1 MKNQLLLIK
10 SFLGLIVVFFT
21 AQSFYYRYQKNTTTS
36 VAVLYKGTVK
46 RAVVCGFVYDGT
58 DSIPDIPALKGWGNY
73 QWKITTASDSAQFY
87 FNQGISMYYGF
98 HSIEAIASFVKAT
111 RFDPDCAMAWYGK
124 SLAMGPTINYPNG
137 YAPPADAYEA
147 SEKSKKLST
156 NCTPLEKEL
165 IAAMQHRYSNDST
178 LTVKQLRT
186 NYADAMQAAYSKY
199 PKNAEVLTL
208 YADALLLLHP
218 WDLYTHDFKPK
229 PWTPQIRS
237 LLEQAI
243 AICPKHPGANHFY
256 IHTMEASA
264 TPQMALKSAHILDT
278 LMPQV
283 SHITHM
289 PSHIYI
295 RTGNYEQGITNNTAA
310 VAGYDTYLKQYSP
323 VANGDILY
331 KIHNIHLK
339 VNCAQMAGNY
349 QTAIA
354 AAQDAKAALR
364 PYYLAVKGADGN
376 FFQYVY
382 MQPVLTAV
390 RFGKWADILDT
401 KPVDSLVYASVLLHF
416 SKGLAWCG
424 KGNTANAGHELK
436 MLETKMQD
444 PSLKA
449 PLDNFSS
456 AYESAGVARLILQGS
471 IAAAEKKYSTAIN
484 ILQKAVTAEDNLIY
498 NEPRDWPLP
507 ARQYLGNALLKAG
520 RYNEAIAVL
529 NKDLVINPDN
539 GWALTGLQLA
549 YQNTSNAMALN
560 KIKQQLKTAWKIKD
574 MEIDK
579 PVF

>member
-1 MKNQLLLIK
+1 MRTKRTLIK
-10 SFLGLIVVFFT
+10 CLFVLTVVFFT
-21 AQSFYYRYQKNTTTS
+21 AQSFYYRYQKNTAAS
-36 VAVLYKGTVK
+36 SAFMYKGTIK
-46 RAVVCGFVYDGT
+46 RAVVCGFVYNGS

-73 QWKITTASDSAQFY
+73 QWKITTTSDSAQFY
-87 FNQGISMYYGF
+87 FNQGISMYYAF
-98 HSIEAIASFVKAT
+98 HSIEAIASFIKAT
-111 RFDPDCAMAWYGK
+111 RFDPECAMAWYGK

-147 SEKSKKLST
+147 SERSKKLSR
-156 NCTPLEKEL
+156 NCTPFEKEL
-165 IAAMQHRYSNDST
+165 ITAMQQRYSKDT
-178 LTVKQLRT
+178 ALTVKQLRT
-186 NYADAMQAAYSKY
+186 NYAAAMHVVYLKY

-218 WDLYTHDFKPK
+218 WDLYSHDFKPK

-264 TPQMALKSAHILDT
+264 TPQMALASAHLLDT

-295 RTGNYEQGITNNTAA
+295 RTGNYEQGITNNSAA
-310 VAGYDTYLKQYSP
+310 VAGFNTYLKQYGP
-323 VANGDILY
+323 VVNGDVLY

-349 QTAIA
+349 QTALGA
-354 AAQDAKAALR
+354 AYEARATVT
-364 PYYLAVKGADGN
+364 PYYLSAKGADGN

-382 MQPVLTAV
+382 MQPVLTEV
-390 RFGKWADILDT
+390 RFGKWADIVNI
-401 KPVDSLVYASVLLHF
+401 KPVDTLVYASVLLHF

-424 KGNTANAGHELK
+424 NGNAVNAGQELK

-449 PLDNFSS
+449 PIDNFSS
-456 AYESAGVARLILQGS
+456 AYESVGVAHLILQGC
-471 IAAAEKKYSTAIN
+471 IAATEKEYNTAIN
-484 ILQKAVTAEDNLIY
+484 ILQKAVIAEDSLIY

-507 ARQYLGNALLKAG
+507 ARHYLGNTLLKAG

-529 NKDLVINPDN
+529 NKDLVINPNN

-549 YQNTSNAMALN
+549 YKNTSNAVALG
-560 KIKQQLKTAWKIKD
+560 KVKQQLKTAWKIKD
-574 MEIDK
+574 IEIDK

>member
-1 MKNQLLLIK
+1 MKNNIRLIK
-10 SFLGLIVVFFT
+10 SIFALTIVFFT
-21 AQSFYYRYQKNTTTS
+21 AQSFYYRYQKNTSTS
-36 VAVLYKGTVK
+36 SAFLYKGTVK
-46 RAVVCGFVYDGT
+46 RAVVCGFVYNGA

-73 QWKITTASDSAQFY
+73 QWKITTTSDSAQFY
-87 FNQGISMYYGF
+87 FNQGISMYYAF
-98 HSIEAIASFVKAT
+98 HSIEAIASFIKAT
-111 RFDPDCAMAWYGK
+111 RFDPECAMAWYGK

-147 SEKSKKLST
+147 SEKSKKLSP

-165 IAAMQHRYSNDST
+165 ITAMQQRYSKDST
-178 LTVKQLRT
+178 VTVKQLRT
-186 NYADAMQAAYSKY
+186 NYADAMQVVYLKH

-243 AICPKHPGANHFY
+243 AIYPKHPGANHFY

-264 TPQMALKSAHILDT
+264 TPQMALKSAHLLDT

-310 VAGYDTYLKQYSP
+310 VAGFNNYLKQYSP
-323 VANGDILY
+323 VVNGDILY

-349 QTAIA
+349 QTALSA
-354 AAQDAKAALR
+354 AYDVRATIT
-364 PYYLAVKGADGN
+364 PYYLGAKGADGN

-390 RFGKWADILDT
+390 RFGKWADILNI
-401 KPVDSLVYASVLLHF
+401 KPVDTLVYASVLLHF
-416 SKGLAWCG
+416 SKGLAWCS
-424 KGNTANAGHELK
+424 KDNATNARHELK
-436 MLETKMQD
+436 LLETKMQD

-449 PLDNFSS
+449 PIDNFSS
-456 AYESAGVARLILQGS
+456 AYESAGVARLILQGC
-471 IAAAEKKYSTAIN
+471 IAAAEKKHNAAIN

-507 ARQYLGNALLKAG
+507 ARHYLGNALLKAG

-529 NKDLVINPDN
+529 NKDLVINPNN

-549 YQNTSNAMALN
+549 YQNTSNTIALN
-560 KIKQQLKTAWKIKD
+560 KVKQQLKTAWKIKD
-574 MEIDK
+574 IAIDK

>member
-323 VANGDILY
+323 VANGDVLY

-354 AAQDAKAALR
+354 AAHDAKAALR

-436 MLETKMQD
+436 MLETKMHD

-456 AYESAGVARLILQGS
+456 AYESAGVARLILQGC

-484 ILQKAVTAEDNLIY
+484 ILQKAVTVEDNLIY

-549 YQNTSNAMALN
+549 YQSTSNAMALN

-574 MEIDK
+574 VEIDK

>member
-1 MKNQLLLIK
+1 
-10 SFLGLIVVFFT
+10 LGLIIVFFT
-21 AQSFYYRYQKNTTTS
+21 AQSLHSYHQKSTTAST
-36 VAVLYKGTVK
+36 AFLYKSTVK
-46 RAVVCGFVYDGT
+46 QAVICGFVYNGA
-58 DSIPDIPALKGWGNY
+58 DSIPEIPALKGWGNY
-73 QWKITTASDSAQFY
+73 HWKITTSSDSAQFY
-87 FNQGISMYYGF
+87 FNQGISMYYAF

-147 SEKSKKLST
+147 SEKSKELSI
-156 NCTPLEKEL
+156 NCSPLEKEL
-165 IAAMQHRYSNDST
+165 ITAMQQRYSKDSA

-186 NYADAMQAAYSKY
+186 NYADAMQAVYVKH

-264 TPQMALKSAHILDT
+264 TPQMALKSAHLLDT
-278 LMPQV
+278 LMPRV

-310 VAGYDTYLKQYSP
+310 VAGFNTYLKQYGP
-323 VANGDILY
+323 VVNGDILY

-349 QTAIA
+349 QTALA
-354 AAQDAKAALR
+354 AAHDAKAALP
-364 PYYLAVKGADGN
+364 PYYLGAKGADGN

-390 RFGKWADILDT
+390 RFGKWAGILDL

-416 SKGLAWCG
+416 SKGLAWCN
-424 KGNTANAGHELK
+424 KGNTTNAGHELK

-444 PSLKA
+444 SSLKM

-456 AYESAGVARLILQGS
+456 AYESACVARLILQGS
-471 IAAAEKKYSTAIN
+471 IAVAEKKYNAAIS
-484 ILQKAVTAEDNLIY
+484 ILQKAVTAEDHLIY

-507 ARQYLGNALLKAG
+507 ARHYLGNALLKAG
-520 RYNEAIAVL
+520 RYNEAITVL
-529 NKDLVINPDN
+529 NKDLVINPNN
-539 GWALTGLQLA
+539 GWALTGLQQA
-549 YQNTSNAMALN
+549 YQNTSNATALN
-560 KIKQQLKTAWKIKD
+560 KVNQQLKTAWKIKD
-574 MEIDK
+574 VEIDK

>member
-10 SFLGLIVVFFT
+10 SFLGLMVVFFT
-21 AQSFYYRYQKNTTTS
+21 AQSFYYNYQKNAETS
-36 VAVLYKGTVK
+36 AAFMYKGTVK
-46 RAVVCGFVYDGT
+46 KAVVCGFVYNGA
-58 DSIPDIPALKGWGNY
+58 DSISEIPALKGWGNY
-73 QWKITTASDSAQFY
+73 QWKITTSSDSAQFY

-98 HSIEAIASFVKAT
+98 HSIEAIASFIKAT
-111 RFDPDCAMAWYGK
+111 HFDPKCAMAWYGK
-124 SLAMGPTINYPNG
+124 SLALGPTINYPNG
-137 YAPPADAYEA
+137 YAPPTDAYEA
-147 SEKSKKLST
+147 SEKSKQLST

-165 IAAMQHRYSNDST
+165 IAAMLHRYSKDTT

-186 NYADAMQAAYSKY
+186 NYADAMQTVYSKY

-218 WDLYTHDFKPK
+218 WDLYTHDFQPK

-323 VANGDILY
+323 VTNGDILY

-349 QTAIA
+349 QTALA
-354 AAQDAKAALR
+354 AANDAKAALQS
-364 PYYLAVKGADGN
+364 YYLAAKGADGN

-390 RFGKWADILDT
+390 RFGKWANILDI
-401 KPVDSLVYASVLLHF
+401 KPVDSLVYAAALLHF
-416 SKGLAWCG
+416 SKGMAWCG
-424 KGNTANAGHELK
+424 KGNVTNARHELK
-436 MLETKMQD
+436 LLEIKMQD

-449 PLDNFSS
+449 SIDNFSS
-456 AYESAGVARLILQGS
+456 AYESASVASLILQGS
-471 IAAAEKKYSTAIN
+471 IASAEKKHTEAIN
-484 ILQKAVTAEDNLIY
+484 ILQKAVTAEDHLIY

-507 ARQYLGNALLKAG
+507 ARHYLGNALLKTG
-520 RYNEAIAVL
+520 RYNEAITVL
-529 NKDLVINPDN
+529 NKDLVINPNN

-549 YQNTSNAMALN
+549 YQNTSNTTALN
-560 KIKQQLKTAWKIKD
+560 KAKRQLKTAWKIKD
-574 MEIDK
+574 VEIDK

>member
-1 MKNQLLLIK
+1 MKNKLLLIK
-10 SFLGLIVVFFT
+10 SFFGLIVVFFT
-21 AQSFYYRYQKNTTTS
+21 AQSFYYRYQKNTVTS
-36 VAVLYKGTVK
+36 TALQYKSTVK
-46 RAVVCGFVYDGT
+46 QAVVCGFAYQGA
-58 DSIPDIPALKGWGNY
+58 DSIPEVPALKGWGNY
-73 QWKITTASDSAQFY
+73 QWKITTSSDSAQFY
-87 FNQGISMYYGF
+87 FNQGISMYYAF
-98 HSIEAIASFVKAT
+98 HSIEAIASFIKAT
-111 RFDPDCAMAWYGK
+111 HFDPGCAMAWYGK

-147 SEKSKKLST
+147 SEKSKRLSI

-165 IAAMQHRYSNDST
+165 ITAMQQRYSKDSS

-186 NYADAMQAAYSKY
+186 NYADAMQAVYSKY
-199 PKNAEVLTL
+199 PKNAEILTL

-218 WDLYTHDFKPK
+218 WDLYAHDFTPK

-237 LLEQAI
+237 LLEQALV
-243 AICPKHPGANHFY
+243 ICPKHPGANHFY
-256 IHTMEASA
+256 IHTMEASS
-264 TPQMALKSAHILDT
+264 TPQMALKSAHLLDT

-310 VAGYDTYLKQYSP
+310 VAGFNTYLEQYSP
-323 VANGDILY
+323 VANGDVLY

-349 QTAIA
+349 QTALA
-354 AAQDAKAALR
+354 AANDARAALP
-364 PYYLAVKGADGN
+364 PYYLAAKGADGN

-382 MQPVLTAV
+382 MQPILTAV

-401 KPVDSLVYASVLLHF
+401 KPVDTLVYASALLHF
-416 SKGLAWCG
+416 SKGLAWCS
-424 KGNTANAGHELK
+424 KGNTANARRELK
-436 MLETKMQD
+436 ILETKMHDQ
-444 PSLKA
+444 SLKT

-456 AYESAGVARLILQGS
+456 AYESASVASLILQGS
-471 IAAAEKKYSTAIN
+471 IAAAEKKHSTAID
-484 ILQKAVTAEDNLIY
+484 ILQKAVIAEDHLIY

-507 ARQYLGNALLKAG
+507 ARHYLGNALLKAG

-529 NKDLVINPDN
+529 NKDLVINPNN

-549 YQNTSNAMALN
+549 YQNTSNGIALN

-574 MEIDK
+574 IEIDK